1 MVKRDPVRQETNH
14 LDFSFRFKDVFV
26 SWKNVMYIK
35 KMYGLVSFSKNIIP
49 HFQYSQNT
57 YDKGNYKA
65 VFKLKFSNVCLWRK
79 CEQGVDH

>member
-26 SWKNVMYIK
+26 AWKNVMYIK

-57 YDKGNYKA
+57 
-65 VFKLKFSNVCLWRK
+65 
-79 CEQGVDH
+79 